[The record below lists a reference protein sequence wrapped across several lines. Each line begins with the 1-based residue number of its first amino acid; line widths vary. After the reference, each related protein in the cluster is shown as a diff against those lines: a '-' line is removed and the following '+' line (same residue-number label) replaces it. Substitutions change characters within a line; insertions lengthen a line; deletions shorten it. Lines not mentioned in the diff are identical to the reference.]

1 MKFPN
6 LTLEEV
12 KTLPWDRLNCIVVG
26 EDVIQGIYIK
36 ISLKEYTYPSYKT
49 VEGYVNTWP
58 VLPDEYEHL
67 YFMEALGSYK
77 RKYQYL
83 LNMLGLAPS
92 IGFPHVIRGWVRPD
106 LWREYLEKSA
116 GKKEREKRGILL
128 AITGTAG
135 LLAKDGLTGELLLK
149 ANSNREW
156 VNGKRIYYSSLN
168 RHLLD
173 DMYYDGSQYWERNGH
188 EYVINGNA
196 IPFAAIVATYEECS
210 ECGLIHNKDDCPVCS
225 RKYIIREYH
234 ARAEAVFPFKDDG
247 EKHPEYM
254 GIELEYEDCRD
265 QVKPVL
271 LALKDHAIIKRD
283 GSILNGFEITTAPAT
298 LAAHKKA
305 FSGFFGKVK
314 VVVKSNCGMHVHF
327 GKKHLTEMQKGK
339 LLAFL
344 YKKENIPIISSLAGR
359 QYASNHYCKAEIE
372 RKVTD
377 GVYSRTNIRDKEC
390 RRSPGKYEAL
400 NTSPQTTVEFRI
412 FAPPK
417 DEYTLFYRLEFVQA
431 MVDWTKPGICSVKDV
446 TDWQKFTA
454 FVASYKKFYP
464 NLWKEIA

>member
-1 MKFPN
+1 MRFPN

-12 KTLPWDRLNCIVVG
+12 KALPWDRLNCTIVDGNVYQDG
-26 EDVIQGIYIK
+26 YIK
-36 ISLKEYTYPSYKT
+36 ISLRTDSHSIL
-49 VEGYVNTWP
+49 EGYVNTWP
-58 VLPDEYEHL
+58 TLPDDYEQY
-67 YFMEALGSYK
+67 YFEEGLDSYK
-77 RKYQYL
+77 EKYQYL
-83 LNMLGLAPS
+83 LNMLGVAPYTA
-92 IGFPHVIRGWVRPD
+92 FPPVRHGLVRPD
-106 LWREYLEKSA
+106 LWREYLEKSV

-128 AITGTAG
+128 TLTGKAG
-135 LLAKDGLTGELLLK
+135 LLVKDSFDGELLLK
-149 ANSNREW
+149 ARAHRAW
-156 VNGKRIYYSSLN
+156 VNGKHIYYSSHN
-168 RHLLD
+168 WYLLD
-173 DMYYDGSQYWERNGH
+173 AMYYDGFQYWERNGH
-188 EYVINGNA
+188 EYIIASIA
-196 IPFAAIVATYEECS
+196 IPFAAIVANYQECP
-210 ECGLIHNKDDCPVCS
+210 ECGLVHNKENCPVCS
-225 RKYIIREYH
+225 QRYVIREYH
-234 ARAEAVFPFKDDG
+234 ARAEAVLPFKDDG

-271 LALKDHAIIKRD
+271 LALKDHAIVKRD
-283 GSILNGFEITTAPAT
+283 GSIINGFEITTAPAT

-359 QYASNHYCKAEIE
+359 QYATNHYCKAEIE

-377 GVYSRTNIRDKEC
+377 GVYSRADIRDREC
-390 RRSPGKYEAL
+390 RRSSGKYEAL
-400 NTSPQTTVEFRI
+400 NTSPSATVEFRI

-431 MVDWTKPGICSVKDV
+431 MVDWTKPGICSVEDV
-446 TDWQKFTA
+446 TDWKKFTA